1 MEKEP
6 RKKGNSEDEE
16 NDDASEGSED
26 DTPTLE
32 EIVESFEPLTDEQKR
47 AIHDGAFQEA
57 TQGDP
62 EKEQRL
68 IEGLSKL
75 ADAQDEE
82 G

>member
-6 RKKGNSEDEE
+6 RKKGNSEGEE
-16 NDDASEGSED
+16 NDDASED
-26 DTPTLE
+26 DTPINDEVE
-32 EIVESFEPLTDEQKR
+32 ERFEPLTGEQKL
-47 AIHDGAFQEA
+47 AIHDRAFQEA

-62 EKEQRL
+62 EKEQML
-68 IEGLSKL
+68 IERLSQL